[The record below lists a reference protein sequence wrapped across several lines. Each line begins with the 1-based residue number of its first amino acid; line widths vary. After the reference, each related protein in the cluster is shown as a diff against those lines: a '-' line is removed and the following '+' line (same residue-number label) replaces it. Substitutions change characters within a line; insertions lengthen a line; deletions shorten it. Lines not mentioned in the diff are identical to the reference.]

1 MIELVLDGA
10 EIKTREDV
18 HCCFAETLHFPK
30 WYGANLDALYDCLTD
45 FQEDVRILF
54 LHRELLEERLGIY
67 AEKLQ
72 RVLVDAS
79 AENSHLKILQ
89 EPQ

>member
-18 HCCFAETLHFPK
+18 HRCFVEALHFPE

-45 FQEDVRILF
+45 SQEDVRILL
-54 LHRELLEERLGIY
+54 LHREILEERLGSY

-79 AENSHLKILQ
+79 AENSHLKILRELQ
-89 EPQ
+89 